1 MGAANIFTIG
11 MGLAQYQAQGKIGK
25 YNQGVNNRNAK
36 VLENQ
41 ALQLEQK
48 AEFDIAQ
55 FNKSFKKIEGSTKVA
70 TAKSGAVVDSGSA
83 YYVALSNAYEAQ
95 LQRNLIRYNA
105 KIAAD
110 NKREEATFAIIK
122 GQIARNQA
130 QLAQLETI
138 GSTGSSLLTMN
149 QGQGSKTG

>member
-11 MGLAQYQAQGKIGK
+11 MGAAQYNAQGKIGK

-41 ALQLEQK
+41 AIQLEQK

-83 YYVALSNAYEAQ
+83 YYVALSNAYEAE
-95 LQRNLIRYNA
+95 LQKKLIEYNA

-130 QLAQLETI
+130 SLAQLQTI
-138 GSTGSSLLTMN
+138 ATTGSSLLTMN
-149 QGQGSKTG
+149 QGSKTA

>member
-138 GSTGSSLLTMN
+138 ATTGSSLLTMN
-149 QGQGSKTG
+149 QGQGVK

>member
-70 TAKSGAVVDSGSA
+70 TAKSGAVIDSGSA

-95 LQRNLIRYNA
+95 LQRNLIEYNA

-130 QLAQLETI
+130 KLAQLGTI
-138 GSTGSSLLTMN
+138 ASTGTSLLTMN
-149 QGQGSKTG
+149 QGSKIV

>member
-70 TAKSGAVVDSGSA
+70 TAKSGAVIDSGSA

-95 LQRNLIRYNA
+95 LQKNLIRYNA

-130 QLAQLETI
+130 KLAQLGTI
-138 GSTGSSLLTMN
+138 ASTGTSLLTMN
-149 QGQGSKTG
+149 QGSKIV

>member
-11 MGLAQYQAQGKIGK
+11 MGAVQYQAQGKIGK
-25 YNQGVNNRNAK
+25 YNQAVNNRNAL

-70 TAKSGAVVDSGSA
+70 TAKSGAVIDSGSA

-95 LQRNLIRYNA
+95 LQRNLIKYNA
-105 KIAAD
+105 KIASD
-110 NKREEATFAIIK
+110 NKKEQANFARIQ
-122 GQIARNQA
+122 GQIARNA
-130 QLAQLETI
+130 SKLAQLQTI
-138 GSTGSSLLTMN
+138 ATTGTSLLAMN
-149 QGQGSKTG
+149 QGSRTT

>member
-11 MGLAQYQAQGKIGK
+11 MGVAQYNAQGKIGK

-41 ALQLEQK
+41 AIQLEQK

-70 TAKSGAVVDSGSA
+70 TAKSGAVIDSGSA

-95 LQRNLIRYNA
+95 LQRNLIEYNA

-110 NKREEATFAIIK
+110 NKREEANFAIIK
-122 GQIARNQA
+122 GQIARNQSK
-130 QLAQLETI
+130 LAQLNTI
-138 GSTGSSLLTMN
+138 VSTGSSLLSMN
-149 QGQGSKTG
+149 KGSTVA

>member
-11 MGLAQYQAQGKIGK
+11 MGVAQYNAQGKIGK

-41 ALQLEQK
+41 AIQLEQK

-130 QLAQLETI
+130 KLAQIETI
-138 GSTGSSLLTMN
+138 ASTGTSLLTMN
-149 QGQGSKTG
+149 QGSKIV

>member
-11 MGLAQYQAQGKIGK
+11 MGVAQYNAQGKIGK

-41 ALQLEQK
+41 AIQLEQK

-70 TAKSGAVVDSGSA
+70 TAKSGAVIDSGSA

-122 GQIARNQA
+122 GEIARNQA
-130 QLAQLETI
+130 KLAQLETI
-138 GSTGSSLLTMN
+138 ASTGTSLLTMN
-149 QGQGSKTG
+149 QGSKIV

>member
-11 MGLAQYQAQGKIGK
+11 MGVAQYDAQGKIGK
-25 YNQGVNNRNAK
+25 YNQGVNNRNAI

-48 AEFDIAQ
+48 AEFDISQ

-83 YYVALSNAYEAQ
+83 YYVALSNAYEAE
-95 LQRNLIRYNA
+95 LQRNLIKYNS

-110 NKREEATFAIIK
+110 NKREEANFARIK
-122 GQIARNQA
+122 GQIARNQS
-130 QLAQLETI
+130 QLAQLQTI
-138 GSTGSSLLTMN
+138 ASTGTSLLAMN
-149 QGQGSKTG
+149 KGSGVKTG

>member
-11 MGLAQYQAQGKIGK
+11 MGVAQYNAQGKIGK

-41 ALQLEQK
+41 AIQLEQK

-70 TAKSGAVVDSGSA
+70 TAKSGAVIDSGSA
-83 YYVALSNAYEAQ
+83 YYVALSNAYEAE
-95 LQRNLIRYNA
+95 LQRNLINYNA

-110 NKREEATFAIIK
+110 NKREQANFAIIQ

-130 QLAQLETI
+130 QLAQLQTI
-138 GSTGSSLLTMN
+138 ATTGTSLLLMN
-149 QGQGSKTG
+149 KGSRTA

>member
-11 MGLAQYQAQGKIGK
+11 MGVAQYNAQGKIGK

-41 ALQLEQK
+41 AIQLEQK

-122 GQIARNQA
+122 GEIARNQA
-130 QLAQLETI
+130 KLAQLQTI
-138 GSTGSSLLTMN
+138 ASTGTSLLTMN
-149 QGQGSKTG
+149 QGSKIV

>member
-1 MGAANIFTIG
+1 

-25 YNQGVNNRNAK
+25 YNQAVNNRNAL

-70 TAKSGAVVDSGSA
+70 TAKSGAVIDSGSA

-95 LQRNLIRYNA
+95 LQRNLITYNA
-105 KIAAD
+105 KIASD
-110 NKREEATFAIIK
+110 NKREQANFARIQ
-122 GQIARNQA
+122 GQIARNA
-130 QLAQLETI
+130 SKLAQLQTI
-138 GSTGSSLLTMN
+138 ATTGTSLLAMN
-149 QGQGSKTG
+149 QGSRTT

>member
-11 MGLAQYQAQGKIGK
+11 MGVAQYNAQGKIGK

-41 ALQLEQK
+41 AIQLEQK

-83 YYVALSNAYEAQ
+83 YYVALSNAYEAD
-95 LQRNLIRYNA
+95 LERNLIKYNS

-110 NKREEATFAIIK
+110 NKREEANFARIK
-122 GQIARNQA
+122 GQIARNQS
-130 QLAQLETI
+130 QLAQLQTI
-138 GSTGSSLLTMN
+138 ASTGTSLLAMN
-149 QGQGSKTG
+149 KGSGVKTG

>member
-11 MGLAQYQAQGKIGK
+11 MGVAQYNAQGKIGK

-41 ALQLEQK
+41 AIQLEQK

-83 YYVALSNAYEAQ
+83 YYVALSNAYEAE
-95 LQRNLIRYNA
+95 LQKKLIEYNA

-138 GSTGSSLLTMN
+138 ATTGSSLLTMN
-149 QGQGSKTG
+149 QGQGSKTA

>member
-11 MGLAQYQAQGKIGK
+11 MGVAQYNAQGKIGK

-41 ALQLEQK
+41 AIQLEQK

-70 TAKSGAVVDSGSA
+70 TAKSGAVIDSGSA
-83 YYVALSNAYEAQ
+83 YYVALSNAREAE
-95 LQRNLIRYNA
+95 LQRKLIEYNA
-105 KIAAD
+105 KTAAD
-110 NKREEATFAIIK
+110 NKREQANFARIQ
-122 GQIARNQA
+122 GQIARNA
-130 QLAQLETI
+130 SKLAQLQTI
-138 GSTGSSLLTMN
+138 ATTGSSLLTMN
-149 QGQGSKTG
+149 QGSRVV

>member
-11 MGLAQYQAQGKIGK
+11 MGVAQYNAQGKIGK
-25 YNQGVNNRNAK
+25 YNQSVNNRNAK

-41 ALQLEQK
+41 AIQLEQK

-83 YYVALSNAYEAQ
+83 YYVALSNAYEAE
-95 LQRNLIRYNA
+95 LQKKLIEYNA

-110 NKREEATFAIIK
+110 NKRRSNLCNNKRQYCKKRSSISTTTNYCHNRIKFAYNEP
-122 GQIARNQA
+122 R
-130 QLAQLETI
+130 E
-138 GSTGSSLLTMN
+138 
-149 QGQGSKTG
+149 

>member
-25 YNQGVNNRNAK
+25 YNQGVSNRNAK

-55 FNKSFKKIEGSTKVA
+55 FNKSFKKIEGYTKVA

-95 LQRNLIRYNA
+95 LQRNLIEYNA

-130 QLAQLETI
+130 SLAQLQTI
-138 GSTGSSLLTMN
+138 ATTGSSLLTMN
-149 QGQGSKTG
+149 QGSKIV

>member
-11 MGLAQYQAQGKIGK
+11 MGVAQYNAQGKIGK

-41 ALQLEQK
+41 AIQLEQK

-70 TAKSGAVVDSGSA
+70 TAKSGAVIDSGSA

-95 LQRNLIRYNA
+95 LQKNLIRYNA

-122 GQIARNQA
+122 GEIARNQA
-130 QLAQLETI
+130 KLAQLQTI
-138 GSTGSSLLTMN
+138 ATTGSSLLTMN
-149 QGQGSKTG
+149 QGSKIV

>member
-1 MGAANIFTIG
+1 MGAANIFTLALG
-11 MGLAQYQAQGKIGK
+11 AAQYNAQGKIGK
-25 YNQGVNNRNAK
+25 YNQAVNNRNAK

-41 ALQLEQK
+41 AIQIEQK

-83 YYVALSNAYEAQ
+83 YYVALSNAYEAE
-95 LQRNLIRYNA
+95 LQRKLIEYNA
-105 KIAAD
+105 KVASD
-110 NKREEATFAIIK
+110 NKKEEATFAIIK

-130 QLAQLETI
+130 SLAQLQTI
-138 GSTGSSLLTMN
+138 ATTGSSLLTMN
-149 QGQGSKTG
+149 KGNKVS

>member
-36 VLENQ
+36 ILENQ
-41 ALQLEQK
+41 AIQLEQK

-70 TAKSGAVVDSGSA
+70 TAKSGAVIDSGSA

-95 LQRNLIRYNA
+95 LQRNLIEYNA

-130 QLAQLETI
+130 KLAQLGTI
-138 GSTGSSLLTMN
+138 ASTGTSLLTMN
-149 QGQGSKTG
+149 QGSKIV

>member
-11 MGLAQYQAQGKIGK
+11 MGVAQYNAQGKIGK

-41 ALQLEQK
+41 AIQLEQK

-70 TAKSGAVVDSGSA
+70 TAKSGAVIDSGSA
-83 YYVALSNAYEAQ
+83 YYVALSNAYEAE
-95 LQRNLIRYNA
+95 LQKKLIEYNA

-130 QLAQLETI
+130 SLAQLQTI
-138 GSTGSSLLTMN
+138 ATTGSSLLTMN
-149 QGQGSKTG
+149 QGSKTA

>member
-11 MGLAQYQAQGKIGK
+11 MGVAQYNAQGKIGK

-41 ALQLEQK
+41 AIQLEQK

-83 YYVALSNAYEAQ
+83 YYVALSNAYEAE
-95 LQRNLIRYNA
+95 LQKKLIEYNA

-130 QLAQLETI
+130 SLAQLQTI
-138 GSTGSSLLTMN
+138 ATTGSSLLTMN
-149 QGQGSKTG
+149 QGSKTT

>member
-11 MGLAQYQAQGKIGK
+11 MGVAQYNAQGKIGK

-41 ALQLEQK
+41 AIQLEQK

-95 LQRNLIRYNA
+95 LQKNLIRYNA

-130 QLAQLETI
+130 KLAQLGTI
-138 GSTGSSLLTMN
+138 ASTGTSLLTMN
-149 QGQGSKTG
+149 QGSKIV

>member
-11 MGLAQYQAQGKIGK
+11 MGVAQYQAQGKIGK
-25 YNQGVNNRNAK
+25 YNQAVNNRNAL

-70 TAKSGAVVDSGSA
+70 TAKSGAVIDSGSA
-83 YYVALSNAYEAQ
+83 YYVALSNAYEAE
-95 LQRNLIRYNA
+95 LQRNLINYNA

-110 NKREEATFAIIK
+110 NKREQANFAIIQ
-122 GQIARNQA
+122 GQIARNA
-130 QLAQLETI
+130 SKLAQLQTI
-138 GSTGSSLLTMN
+138 ATTGTSLLAMN
-149 QGQGSKTG
+149 QGSRTT

>member
-11 MGLAQYQAQGKIGK
+11 MGVAQYNAQGKIGK

-41 ALQLEQK
+41 AIQLEQK

-83 YYVALSNAYEAQ
+83 YYVALSNAYEAE
-95 LQRNLIRYNA
+95 LQKKLIEYNA

>member
-11 MGLAQYQAQGKIGK
+11 MGVAQYNAQGKIGK

-70 TAKSGAVVDSGSA
+70 TAKSGAVIDSGSA

-95 LQRNLIRYNA
+95 LQRNLIEYNA

-122 GQIARNQA
+122 GEIARNQA
-130 QLAQLETI
+130 KLAQLETI
-138 GSTGSSLLTMN
+138 ASTGTSLLTMN
-149 QGQGSKTG
+149 QGSKIV

>member
-11 MGLAQYQAQGKIGK
+11 MGVAQYNAQGKIGK

-41 ALQLEQK
+41 AIQLEQK

-95 LQRNLIRYNA
+95 LQKNLIRYNA

-130 QLAQLETI
+130 SLAQLQTI
-138 GSTGSSLLTMN
+138 ATTGSSLLTMN
-149 QGQGSKTG
+149 QGSKIV

>member
-11 MGLAQYQAQGKIGK
+11 MGVAQYNAQGKIGK
-25 YNQGVNNRNAK
+25 YNQGVNIRNAA
-36 VLENQ
+36 VLNNQ
-41 ALQLEQK
+41 AIQLEQK

-130 QLAQLETI
+130 SLAQLQTI
-138 GSTGSSLLTMN
+138 ATTGSSLLTMN
-149 QGQGSKTG
+149 QGQGSKTT

>member
-11 MGLAQYQAQGKIGK
+11 MGVAQYNAQGKIGK

-41 ALQLEQK
+41 AIQLEQK

-70 TAKSGAVVDSGSA
+70 TAKSGAVIDSGSA

-130 QLAQLETI
+130 KLAQLGTI
-138 GSTGSSLLTMN
+138 ASTGTSLLTMN
-149 QGQGSKTG
+149 QGSKIV

>member
-11 MGLAQYQAQGKIGK
+11 MGVAQYNAQGKIGK

-41 ALQLEQK
+41 AIQLEQK

-83 YYVALSNAYEAQ
+83 YYVALSNAYEAE
-95 LQRNLIRYNA
+95 LQKKLIEYNA

-122 GQIARNQA
+122 GNIARNA
-130 QLAQLETI
+130 AKLAQLQTI
-138 GSTGSSLLTMN
+138 ATTGSSLLTMN
-149 QGQGSKTG
+149 KGSKTA